1 MSSLDDAFV
10 EDDSDEEKLARLV
23 NDRVK
28 IITEKSQIR
37 ADEEFE
43 EMDRSEQTLCCM
55 AAISAMN
62 LKNVREEKKIG
73 PSALGELCPIP
84 TSTLKSKLKELDLLE
99 NEDGEYYLPGYNLD
113 KAIEM
118 LEEED

>member
-10 EDDSDEEKLARLV
+10 DDDPDEDKLARLI

-113 KAIEM
+113 KAVEM
-118 LEEED
+118 LEVED